1 LHGYVFTMQY
11 PCGWVSPFGHYRI
24 KACCQLPDTF
34 RRLPRPSSPLTAKA
48 STVCAYSLDHITPS
62 YLGMTR
68 IPANGTTYHLLS
80 IRQLALPALA
90 STTRCRH
97 SSQTLATSRFSKN
110 MPQPQRQGI
119 SKCVCADHSEEAF
132 ASFVPR
138 LAWLLMAN
146 LFFLRQGAVAR
157 SGLQAHERRRNAAS
171 GKSGGSG
178 RTRTTGLTLIR
189 GAL

>member
-1 LHGYVFTMQY
+1 MHGYVFTMQY

-62 YLGMTR
+62 CLKVIR
-68 IPANGTTYHLLS
+68 IPANGTTYPLQ

-90 STTRCRH
+90 STTRCRQFVSNARYIPIFKEH
-97 SSQTLATSRFSKN
+97 APASTPGHLK
-110 MPQPQRQGI
+110 I
-119 SKCVCADHSEEAF
+119 CV
-132 ASFVPR
+132 
-138 LAWLLMAN
+138 
-146 LFFLRQGAVAR
+146 
-157 SGLQAHERRRNAAS
+157 RRIIQ
-171 GKSGGSG
+171 SGGSG
-178 RTRTTGLTLIR
+178 RTRTTGLALIR

>member
-1 LHGYVFTMQY
+1 MHGYVFTMQY

-62 YLGMTR
+62 CLKVIR
-68 IPANGTTYHLLS
+68 IPANGTTYPLQ

-90 STTRCRH
+90 STTRCRQFVSNARYIPIFKEH
-97 SSQTLATSRFSKN
+97 ASTTMSRHFKY
-110 MPQPQRQGI
+110 M
-119 SKCVCADHSEEAF
+119 CA
-132 ASFVPR
+132 
-138 LAWLLMAN
+138 
-146 LFFLRQGAVAR
+146 QII
-157 SGLQAHERRRNAAS
+157 Q
-171 GKSGGSG
+171 SGGSG
-178 RTRTTGLTLIR
+178 RTRTTGLALIR